1 MCTVEELVG
10 SHEIRLMLG
19 VTRQRVNQLVNQKG
33 FPDPVARLAQGQVW
47 RRRDVVRWAQD
58 AGRRINGAE

>member
-1 MCTVEELVG
+1 MG
-10 SHEIRLMLG
+10 SHEIRVMLG

-47 RRRDVVRWAQD
+47 RRRDVERWAQQ
-58 AGRRINGAE
+58 AGRVIHDAP